1 MERKHNRP
9 GLESRPGLAQEEE
22 KTMARK
28 DTGPK
33 ADRRRFLTG
42 VVAAGAATAA
52 SAVSPPVR
60 SAETAPPP
68 RVPSALAPSM
78 HVAEAETGTP
88 RELARVKGIPGSD
101 FM

>member
-28 DTGPK
+28 DPGPK

-42 VVAAGAATAA
+42 VVAAGAAT
-52 SAVSPPVR
+52 PMTPVR
-60 SAETAPPP
+60 SADVAAQTPRGPPP
-68 RVPSALAPSM
+68 PPPPL
-78 HVAEAETGTP
+78 HVAQAQARTP
-88 RELARVKGIPGSD
+88 PGPARGQGIPPARLIVE
-101 FM
+101 